1 MRYIGRLLLFFSV
14 IFIAA
19 CGGNNSSEIGSI
31 EAERL
36 EQSQGIPT
44 LITLSCNQAHFSKT
58 CRDVEFDRADEI
70 RIVTEAIFNAERMQ
84 GALDYVAEYNMNI
97 TYADGSVTRYDLSLG
112 ADPKTQGLLV
122 NQEDTMTGY
131 TIPLE
136 NANRLRQI
144 IQRRID

>member
-1 MRYIGRLLLFFSV
+1 MRHIGMLLLFFSV

-19 CGGNNSSEIGSI
+19 CGGNNSSDVGSK
-31 EAERL
+31 EAEKL
-36 EQSQGIPT
+36 QQSQGIPT

-70 RIVTEAIFNAERMQ
+70 QIVTEAIFSAERMQ
-84 GALDYVAEYNMNI
+84 GMLDYSAEYTMNI
-97 TYADGSVTRYDLSLG
+97 TYADGAVTRYDLSLG

-122 NQEDTMTGY
+122 NQKDTTTGY

-136 NANRLRQI
+136 NANQLRQI
-144 IQRRID
+144 IQRRTD